1 MKSEKLTNTLLALIV
16 LALVANVAVPLLRA
30 NEASAAGRDSR
41 TPADVAATA
50 GVPALDKL
58 AAEVSKALL
67 EIADSNRQIA
77 SAIRDNAKSS
87 EHIADSLQNV
97 ARQVKGIGLKAGSP
111 SSRGASAP
119 RVSPEEREE
128 DDPNWWKNYIEE

>member
-16 LALVANVAVPLLRA
+16 LALVANVAVPILRA
-30 NEASAAGRDSR
+30 NEAS
-41 TPADVAATA
+41 
-50 GVPALDKL
+50 
-58 AAEVSKALL
+58 EVSKALL
-67 EIADSNRQIA
+67 EIAESNRQIA

-97 ARQVKGIGLKAGSP
+97 ARQVKGIGLKAGAP